1 MCHARR
7 IAMLV
12 RFQHAEKPSQT
23 QALAGITICESRL
36 RVLVKTIRCARVR
49 ESDCCDAV
57 TGLFGAGLNHARS
70 RNVAFATQHDSMDQP
85 WCGNAATVSKET
97 TVGSLGSQDQS
108 KNAKTAEA
116 AESRRE
122 ERALHVGRLR
132 RPIHAGSVRRA
143 SNCISSA
150 LFVHP
155 EASDHVAPTLSS
167 LRSLR
172 FAFEL

>member
-1 MCHARR
+1 
-7 IAMLV
+7 MLV

-85 WCGNAATVSKET
+85 WCGNAATVSNET

-122 ERALHVGRLR
+122 ERALHVG
-132 RPIHAGSVRRA
+132 VRRA
-143 SNCISSA
+143 RATAYRRRCSC
-150 LFVHP
+150 P